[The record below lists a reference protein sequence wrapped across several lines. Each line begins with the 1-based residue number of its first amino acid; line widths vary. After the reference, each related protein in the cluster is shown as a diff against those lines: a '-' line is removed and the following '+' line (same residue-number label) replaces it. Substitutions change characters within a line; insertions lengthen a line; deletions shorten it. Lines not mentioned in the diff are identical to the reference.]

1 MGDDAIAAYLRD
13 LERALARAGRPT
25 QPLVDEAAAHL
36 SEDAAR
42 IAAAEGCGDA
52 EAARR
57 AVARFGPVSDVIRSV
72 RKNAPLAA
80 AQVARVATLL
90 VFAALAWEIS
100 ECLRFHSREW
110 PLPLEYVELA
120 FGIGLILVSVALW
133 RALAAARAP
142 AWLPTALTLQGA
154 LALASFV
161 ALSAQTLQFAPYWT
175 NVTTFRAAIFVIE
188 PLWLS
193 LVVQSAAGLRALSL
207 SRRGSTSA
215 S

>member
-1 MGDDAIAAYLRD
+1 MDEDAIAAYLRS
-13 LERALARAGRPT
+13 LGEALRRAGRPT

-57 AVARFGPVSDVIRSV
+57 AVARFGAVDDVLRSV
-72 RKNAPLAA
+72 RKNAPINAA
-80 AQVARVATLL
+80 RLARVATVAL
-90 VFAALAWEIS
+90 FAALGWE
-100 ECLRFHSREW
+100 LLDYVRFDSHEW
-110 PLPLEYVELA
+110 PVLTNYVALAFAVELV
-120 FGIGLILVSVALW
+120 LVSRSLW
-133 RALAAARAP
+133 RALAGARTP
-142 AWLPTALTLQGA
+142 AWLPTALALQGA
-154 LALASFV
+154 VALASLV
-161 ALSAQTLQFAPYWT
+161 GRTWETAQFARYWV
-175 NVTTFRAAIFVIE
+175 NASQLDVAIWWLQ

-193 LVVQSAAGLRALSL
+193 LVLQSAAGRRALAL